1 MNNWRNYVEGRD
13 RHTVV
18 GALKERRGLRSPQLA
33 NRRDLYVYLPP
44 SYDRSDTRY
53 PVIYMHDGQNL
64 FDHAIS
70 YAGEWQ
76 VDETMEALSHERL
89 EAIVVGIP
97 NKGKRRLDEY
107 GPFRDERLKVGGRG
121 DAYLAFIVETVK
133 PLIDRDFRTLT
144 GREHTGLF
152 GSSMGGLISLY
163 GFFRR
168 PETFGF
174 AGVMSPSLWFA
185 QGAIFSFVEA
195 APTWPGKIHLDI
207 GTYEGPDMR
216 DRHELPPTYVGRHI
230 LSLRQM
236 RDVLIQKGY
245 RDGVD
250 INYQEA
256 PEAVHNEP
264 AWARRLPGALRFLL
278 MEQAVYDAPSARS

>member
-1 MNNWRNYVEGRD
+1 MNNWRNYLEGRGA
-13 RHTVV
+13 HTVV
-18 GALKERRGLRSPQLA
+18 GTLKVRRGIRSPQLG

-44 SYDRSDTRY
+44 SYDRGDARY

-64 FDHAIS
+64 FDDAIS
-70 YAGEWQ
+70 YVGEWQ
-76 VDETMEALSHERL
+76 VDETLEALSIEGL

-97 NKGKRRLDEY
+97 NKNKRRLDEY
-107 GPFRDERLKVGGRG
+107 GPFRDQRLGVGGGG
-121 DAYLAFIVETVK
+121 DAYLAFLVETIK
-133 PLIDRDFRTLT
+133 PLIDRDFRTLPAREDT
-144 GREHTGLF
+144 GIM

-163 GFFRR
+163 GFFRH

-185 QGAIFSFVEA
+185 QGAIFPFVQA
-195 APTWPGKIHLDI
+195 APTEAGKIHLDI

-236 RDVLIQKGY
+236 RDLLIQKGY

-250 INYQEA
+250 INYEEA
-256 PEAVHNEP
+256 PEAVHNEA
-264 AWARRLPGALRFLL
+264 AWGRRLPGALRFLL
-278 MEQAVYDAPSARS
+278 AEQAVYDIASARP

>member
-1 MNNWRNYVEGRD
+1 MNNWQNYVEGRD
-13 RHTVV
+13 LHTVV
-18 GALKERRGLRSPQLA
+18 GTLKVRKGVRSPQLA

-44 SYDRSDTRY
+44 SYDRGDARY

-64 FDHAIS
+64 FDQTIS

-76 VDETMEALSHERL
+76 VDETMETLSHAGL

-97 NKGKRRLDEY
+97 NQGKRRLDEY
-107 GPFRDERLKVGGRG
+107 GPFRDERLKVGGG
-121 DAYLAFIVETVK
+121 GGAYLAFIVETVK
-133 PLIDRDFRTLT
+133 PLIDRDFRTLA
-144 GREHTGLF
+144 GRQHTGII

-163 GFFRR
+163 GFFRH

-185 QGAIFSFVEA
+185 QGAIFPFVQA
-195 APTWPGKIHLDI
+195 APTAAGKIHLDI

-216 DRHELPPTYVGRHI
+216 DHHALPPTYVGRHV

-236 RDVLIQKGY
+236 RDLLIQKGY

-250 INYQEA
+250 ISYEEA
-256 PEAVHNEP
+256 PEAVHNEA

-278 MEQAVYDAPSARS
+278 AEQVMYDAASARP

>member
-1 MNNWRNYVEGRD
+1 MNNWQNYVDGRD
-13 RHTVV
+13 VHTVV
-18 GALKERRGLRSPQLA
+18 GTLKVRKGIRSPQLA

-44 SYDRSDTRY
+44 SYDRGDARY

-64 FDHAIS
+64 FDQLIS
-70 YAGEWQ
+70 YVGEWQ
-76 VDETMEALSHERL
+76 VDETMEALSQEGL

-107 GPFRDERLKVGGRG
+107 GPFRDERLKVGGGG

-133 PLIDRDFRTLT
+133 PLIDRDFRTLP
-144 GREHTGLF
+144 GREHTGIM

-163 GFFRR
+163 GFFRH

-185 QGAIFSFVEA
+185 QGAIFPFVQA
-195 APTWPGKIHLDI
+195 APTTAGKIHLDI

-216 DRHELPPTYVGRHI
+216 DHHELPPTYVGRHI

-236 RDVLIQKGY
+236 RDLLIQKGY

-250 INYQEA
+250 ISYEEA
-256 PEAVHNEP
+256 PEAVHNEA

-278 MEQAVYDAPSARS
+278 AEQVVYDAPSARP